1 MYSSTQVI
9 DVCVCVCAHC
19 IGMYV
24 CTLFSYNITNRY
36 VRTYIHRLLTAKVT
50 CSDSTSI
57 FSALSDSMTSFLLRG
72 SSSDSSLSSELLPFF
87 FDSDWRVAQRA
98 WQLRRKINS
107 SKGYTIGENRIVCKT
122 TENCRS
128 SLLCTVCS
136 VGQQSQLIVPALTL
150 LCSFL
155 FSSCSRRSRS
165 LRSVSSAASLV
176 CCVTSL
182 SLSLFR
188 SSLIW

>member
-1 MYSSTQVI
+1 
-9 DVCVCVCAHC
+9 
-19 IGMYV
+19 
-24 CTLFSYNITNRY
+24 
-36 VRTYIHRLLTAKVT
+36 
-50 CSDSTSI
+50 
-57 FSALSDSMTSFLLRG
+57 MTSFLLRG

-87 FDSDWRVAQRA
+87 FDSDWRVGQRA
-98 WQLRRKINS
+98 WHLRRKITS
-107 SKGYTIGENRIVCKT
+107 SKGHTISENRIVCKT
-122 TENCRS
+122 TITKNCRS

-136 VGQQSQLIVPALTL
+136 AGQQSQLIAPALTL

-155 FSSCSRRSRS
+155 FSSCSRRTRS